1 MVQLINP
8 LQAVNEG
15 QQFVDG
21 IFTQRANRQ
30 AGQALQQRNYNQAA
44 GALFGN
50 GDLRGGMGVQQYGQ
64 EQQAAQRAQRT
75 ADSARQLQT
84 TMQVVK
90 ALKIQRDAGQ
100 DVTAALA
107 SYRPTFLAL
116 GTNPQEF
123 DQIAAQVAANPA
135 FLDQIEALT
144 AQAMEY
150 ELRAGA
156 NGDTVAVGLNPLTG
170 QTSSSV
176 AYSAPREAKRVAVG
190 NDFIEVSED
199 GTVTPLYQG
208 AKAPEYRSVRNSDG
222 TETIVEVGGRPGGV
236 IGGSTPASSG
246 SGTGV
251 PRGIRNNNPGNIED
265 GPFARSLP
273 GYAGSDGRFAIFN
286 DLSSGEGAQTR
297 LLGSYVQRGFDTP
310 AEIINRWAP
319 PSDNNPTG
327 AYISY
332 VARRAGIGPNDRVT
346 ADKIPLIAQAIRE
359 FENGSRSP
367 SNGAAAA
374 PATSAGGGA
383 RVVAQ
388 GENRGLSP
396 AEQRAQATADR
407 AERRQDQAE
416 ENSNRRYEVN
426 LRREFNNRQ
435 EVKDFR
441 TVQAAYN
448 SVQAAARNP
457 SAAGD
462 LSLIFAYMK
471 ILDPGSVVREQE
483 FANAQNAA
491 GVPDRIRNLYNRA
504 LNGQRLN
511 PNQRNDFLSQANN
524 LFQTRQQTYR
534 GIENEYRGYAESYG
548 VSPDRVAPIQGGQQA
563 GRRTRANTNTGG
575 AVPFNL
581 SPQQLSAWQQL
592 GSSGGD
598 PSAPLGSVRNPRWVN
613 PQDPRGSYGN
623 IRRGE
628 YFYTPD
634 GQRLQ
639 KR

>member
-8 LQAVNEG
+8 LAAVNEG

-21 IFTQRANRQ
+21 LFTQRANRQ
-30 AGQALQQRNYNQAA
+30 AGQALQQGNYNQAA

-64 EQQAAQRAQRT
+64 EQQAAQRSQEQEQQARQMAFSLQAIKALKGVQSQGGNVVEAYASYAPVFQQLGIPADQVQQLGQALAANPEGFLT
-75 ADSARQLQT
+75 AAEQIVGQQARQLEIQNLGNGYGVAIDKATGAVVNEYQAPQRPVNVGNVLIDPSTREVILDAREPKYQT
-84 TMQVVK
+84 IQNTDGSTSVV
-90 ALKIQRDAGQ
+90 AIDQPAPIRGGAGGDGSFDSVIGPLLQREGG
-100 DVTAALA
+100 
-107 SYRPTFLAL
+107 F
-116 GTNPQEF
+116 
-123 DQIAAQVAANPA
+123 VARDGSSGAPANFGINQRANPDVNVRDLTPDRA
-135 FLDQIEALT
+135 TELYRERYWNPVVQAGVPPEA
-144 AQAMEY
+144 
-150 ELRAGA
+150 
-156 NGDTVAVGLNPLTG
+156 
-170 QTSSSV
+170 
-176 AYSAPREAKRVAVG
+176 REAVFDFAVNAGPQRAISAWRQSGGDLNAFNQARLEHYRRQPDYAQYGRAWERRVA
-190 NDFIEVSED
+190 ETSP
-199 GTVTPLYQG
+199 GTV
-208 AKAPEYRSVRNSDG
+208 D
-222 TETIVEVGGRPGGV
+222 
-236 IGGSTPASSG
+236 
-246 SGTGV
+246 
-251 PRGIRNNNPGNIED
+251 
-265 GPFARSLP
+265 
-273 GYAGSDGRFAIFN
+273 
-286 DLSSGEGAQTR
+286 TR
-297 LLGSYVQRGFDTP
+297 
-310 AEIINRWAP
+310 
-319 PSDNNPTG
+319 
-327 AYISY
+327 
-332 VARRAGIGPNDRVT
+332 
-346 ADKIPLIAQAIRE
+346 
-359 FENGSRSP
+359 
-367 SNGAAAA
+367 
-374 PATSAGGGA
+374 GGA

-396 AEQRAQATADR
+396 AQQRAEATANR
-407 AERRQDQAE
+407 AERRQNQAE
-416 ENSNRRYEVN
+416 ENSNRRDEVN

-441 TVQAAYN
+441 TVQSAYN

-548 VSPDRVAPIQGGQQA
+548 VSPDRVAPTQGGQQA